1 MRTSQLSATALTAV
15 VIAGIGGPS
24 RAHPDAG
31 QIWASARQAQASR
44 PARAGPSV
52 THNHQTAPLR
62 SPIIRQ
68 RSRSFRIPESAAVRR
83 FALVEPAGVIQLLR
97 ITMPRGTRVSLTA
110 SIPHLASVAMSA
122 PQSQLPSQACE
133 RRGRVDVCTQAEEAC
148 PMPAATWRLR
158 LRKLAGPPGEI
169 RVQFVVGQRTR

>member
-1 MRTSQLSATALTAV
+1 MRTSTLSATALSAV
-15 VIAGIGGPS
+15 AIAGIGGPS
-24 RAHPDAG
+24 RPYPDTG
-31 QIWASARQAQASR
+31 QMRASARQAQASR
-44 PARAGPSV
+44 PARAARPVTRDHQAARRWPSMV
-52 THNHQTAPLR
+52 
-62 SPIIRQ
+62 RQ
-68 RSRSFRIPESAAVRR
+68 RSRSIWVPESAAVRR

-97 ITMPRGTRVSLTA
+97 ITMPRGTRASLTA

-133 RRGRVDVCTQAEEAC
+133 RRGRVDVCTQAEETC

-169 RVQFVVGQRTR
+169 RVQFTVGQPTR